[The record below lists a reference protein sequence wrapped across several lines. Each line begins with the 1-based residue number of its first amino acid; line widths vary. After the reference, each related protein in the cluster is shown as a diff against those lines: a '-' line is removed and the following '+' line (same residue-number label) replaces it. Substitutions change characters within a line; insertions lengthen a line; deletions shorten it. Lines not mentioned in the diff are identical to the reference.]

1 MSKSEKKRVYNWND
15 LSNMIALVVQTSGQ
29 IVQEGCGRCKNK
41 AGPFTECVVDSQVGI
56 ACAGCQYNKNHGR
69 CSFNRQSKNALRTLS
84 FARALTTTFH
94 QGAQTPIGYLVLLR
108 NRSLDVS
115 LL

>member
-69 CSFNRQSKNALRTLS
+69 CSFNRQSKNAVVCKGLDDNLS
-84 FARALTTTFH
+84 SG
-94 QGAQTPIGYLVLLR
+94 GANSNRLPSLVEK
-108 NRSLDVS
+108 
-115 LL
+115 